1 MTTRLLVL
9 LVLLTVLPAMG
20 MLWLM
25 NRAVAMET
33 AAGQQQVLEAYRGQL
48 RLVRSRLDPLWR
60 AHAAHLEEGD
70 AITPELTAM
79 KRSMWRCIRRL
90 SRRPVVSRVPFSG
103 PYVDAAQRR
112 HLA

>member
-25 NRAVAMET
+25 NRAAAMET

-48 RLVRSRLDPLWR
+48 RLVRSRLDPIWR
-60 AHAAHLEEGD
+60 AHAARLEEGD
-70 AITPELTAM
+70 ATPRGTVYAAGDAGAG
-79 KRSMWRCIRRL
+79 RRCACGR
-90 SRRPVVSRVPFSG
+90 
-103 PYVDAAQRR
+103 
-112 HLA
+112 

>member
-25 NRAVAMET
+25 NRAAAMET

-48 RLVRSRLDPLWR
+48 RLVRSRLDPIWR
-60 AHAAHLEEGD
+60 ARAAHLEEGD
-70 AITPELTAM
+70 ATPEERFTRLVTQEQADVCLCSVTTGRSCTLTAPPGIN
-79 KRSMWRCIRRL
+79 C
-90 SRRPVVSRVPFSG
+90 
-103 PYVDAAQRR
+103 A
-112 HLA
+112 